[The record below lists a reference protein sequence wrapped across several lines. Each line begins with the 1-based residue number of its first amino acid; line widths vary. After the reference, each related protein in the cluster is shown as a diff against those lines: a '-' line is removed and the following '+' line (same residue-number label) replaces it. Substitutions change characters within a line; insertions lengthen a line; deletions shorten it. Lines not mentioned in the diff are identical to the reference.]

1 MKTITL
7 YINDDVYRDIK
18 NEVFL
23 KRLVQAGYGPGDSL
37 LLKLIEKIE
46 DGQETWEVKYKKQSE
61 ENKK

>member
-37 LLKLIEKIE
+37 LLKLI
-46 DGQETWEVKYKKQSE
+46 DGKLFINGHPFNPTLLAV
-61 ENKK
+61 